1 MRVVFRQRFLAIVLP
16 PPEVNTEGVDEFS
29 LFGKKKKKNI
39 ELHGA
44 FIEIVALVFF
54 SPVCLQLANFCEAL
68 AARGRC

>member
-29 LFGKKKKKNI
+29 LFGEKKEHRI
-39 ELHGA
+39 TRA

-54 SPVCLQLANFCEAL
+54 SPVCLQLANCCEAL